1 MNPACLPP
9 DRSPRVDVNHGDNAD
24 RPFST
29 SGSLAHGL
37 VSRLVREW
45 NENDERYRESRR
57 RPLGAPATSRLPTK
71 RALGYRVLRERSYA
85 LIPPGHQIIAES
97 HGDQNGLD
105 KRAGFGV
112 VHWNVMSELRRLEVL
127 VTYGRPGWR
136 LPLRWRLFIVADHA
150 LQRLFYRLKSLSDHA
165 VLAELAMATRAACA
179 WYPILIAYIED
190 DMSIG
195 LPTPHGM
202 LIMKRAPTTAP
213 FSPCEFLATTWV
225 NDGLI
230 GVRKSQ
236 AEAVAAARAQQGV
249 VVQIGDDYLP
259 LSLSSNLTRFV
270 THSHP
275 YTNVFYAEMLRH
287 LPLASPLNAQV
298 NKPD

>member
-1 MNPACLPP
+1 MDPDHRPP
-9 DRSPRVDVNHGDNAD
+9 DRSPRVEANRDGD

-45 NENDERYRESRR
+45 NENDARYWESKR
-57 RPLGAPATSRLPTK
+57 RPIGAPATSKLPMK
-71 RALGYRVLRERSYA
+71 RAMGYRVLRERSYA
-85 LIPPGHQIIAES
+85 LIPPGHHIIAET

-112 VHWNVMSELRRLEVL
+112 VHWSVMSELRRLEVL
-127 VTYGRPGWR
+127 VTYGRPGWQ
-136 LPLRWRLFIVADHA
+136 LPLRWCLFVVADHA

-165 VLAELAMATRAACA
+165 VLTELAMATRGVCA
-179 WYPILIAYIED
+179 WYPILTAFIED

-195 LPTPHGM
+195 LPTPKGM
-202 LIMKRAPTTAP
+202 LIMKRVPTTAP
-213 FSPCEFLATTWV
+213 FSPCGFLATTWV
-225 NDGLI
+225 NDALI
-230 GVRKSQ
+230 GARKGQ
-236 AEAVAAARAQQGV
+236 AEALDVARAQRGI
-249 VVQIGDDYLP
+249 VVQIGDHYLP
-259 LSLSSNLTRFV
+259 LTPSSNLTRFV

-287 LPLASPLNAQV
+287 LPLASPLNSQV
-298 NKPD
+298 NKPR